1 MVKIRCS
8 ALVLYGVGRKN
19 LSENT
24 IPQVLASAV
33 PFSPISLSDM
43 NLMRSH
49 LLHSHFSYI
58 EIFL

>member
-33 PFSPISLSDM
+33 PFNPFSRYSVMANEGANSAPSLA
-43 NLMRSH
+43 
-49 LLHSHFSYI
+49 
-58 EIFL
+58 